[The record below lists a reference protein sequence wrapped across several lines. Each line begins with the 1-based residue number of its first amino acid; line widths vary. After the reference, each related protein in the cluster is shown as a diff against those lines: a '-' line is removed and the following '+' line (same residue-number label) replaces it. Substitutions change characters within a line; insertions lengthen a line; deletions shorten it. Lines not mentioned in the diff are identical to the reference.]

1 MVEIQSFL
9 TALYGFYNTI
19 FEPVLAVGPYPAL
32 AFFSVCLAAV
42 FSIIYWF
49 LLDIEKNKKL
59 KEKISNKQDKM
70 KEARKNEN
78 PDEASEYMQET
89 MELNQKMMML
99 NFKPMIATM
108 IFVALIFPWLGSTF
122 APNVQMQQIDNT
134 TFEGNLSFAGET
146 QQLTIINESE
156 PTLQIDDKQI
166 TQGEKFSLQGIDWN
180 FKNFGES
187 SGGFLSSGEGYNA
200 KMAAVFVPLP
210 ISIPLAGEALNW
222 LGFYILI
229 AMPLTYIFRK
239 MLGVQ

>member
-1 MVEIQSFL
+1 MVDIQSFL

-19 FEPVLAVGPYPAL
+19 FEPVLGLGPYPAL

-59 KEKISNKQDKM
+59 KEKINKKQDKM
-70 KEARKNEN
+70 KQARKNEN
-78 PDEASEYMQET
+78 ADKASEHMQET

-134 TFEGNLSFAGET
+134 TFEGNLTFAGET
-146 QQLTIINESE
+146 QRLTVINNTE
-156 PTLQIDDKQI
+156 PTLEVNDQQIQ
-166 TQGEKFSLQGIDWN
+166 QGEKFSFQGINWN
-180 FKNFGES
+180 FKNFGAS
-187 SGGFLSSGEGYNA
+187 TGGFLSTGEGYSA
-200 KMAAVFVPLP
+200 KLAAVFVPLP
-210 ISIPLAGEALNW
+210 FSIPLAGEALNW

>member
-19 FEPVLAVGPYPAL
+19 FEPVLAPGPYPAL

-49 LLDIEKNKKL
+49 LLDIEKNKNL

-78 PDEASEYMQET
+78 ADKASEYMQET

-122 APNVQMQQIDNT
+122 APNVQMQQVDNT
-134 TFEGNLSFAGET
+134 TFEGNLTFAGET
-146 QQLTIINESE
+146 RQMTVINDTE
-156 PTLQIDDKQI
+156 PVMEVNVRQVE
-166 TQGEKFSLQGIDWN
+166 QGDTFSFQGIDWK